1 MSPIIT
7 HPAQTTGDAGGAGS
21 LNSDKLGDTFSDMR
35 SVPPALLPILRSQVA
50 GDLLA
55 LLYLHPEAEY
65 SLTEAATAI
74 GASLNAVHYEAGKL
88 SESGLIS
95 TRRRGN
101 LRLVRAVTDSLLTRP
116 LTDLL
121 AVTYGPL
128 PVLTDLLADVEG
140 IAEAYIYG
148 SWAARYR
155 GEPGPAPADVDVLV
169 IGTADPD
176 DLDEVAGQAQRA
188 LHRPVSI
195 RRVRPE
201 TWNVANPADPF
212 LRSVKTRPLVSIGRA
227 AE

>member
-1 MSPIIT
+1 
-7 HPAQTTGDAGGAGS
+7 
-21 LNSDKLGDTFSDMR
+21 MR
-35 SVPPALLPILRSQVA
+35 SAPSALLPILRSQVA

-65 SLTEAATAI
+65 SLTEAATMI

-201 TWNVANPADPF
+201 TWNAVNPADPF
-212 LRSVKTRPLVSIGRA
+212 LQSVKARPLVSIGRVA
-227 AE
+227 A

>member
-1 MSPIIT
+1 
-7 HPAQTTGDAGGAGS
+7 
-21 LNSDKLGDTFSDMR
+21 
-35 SVPPALLPILRSQVA
+35 LLPILRSQVA

-65 SLTEAATAI
+65 SLTEAAGLI
-74 GASLNAVHYEAGKL
+74 GASLNAVHYEAGKM
-88 SESGLIS
+88 SEAGLIG

-101 LRLVRAVTDSLLTRP
+101 LRLVRAITDSLLSRP

-128 PVLTDLLADVEG
+128 PVLTNLLADVEG

-169 IGTADPD
+169 VGTADLD
-176 DLDEVAGQAQRA
+176 DLDDVAEHAQRT
-188 LHRPVSI
+188 LHRPVNI
-195 RRVRPE
+195 RRIRPE
-201 TWNVANPADPF
+201 TWNVTSPTDPF
-212 LRSVKTRPLVSIGRA
+212 LQSVKTRPLVSIRREA
-227 AE
+227 A